1 LEQLLYSVTMNNVK
15 EKNRLLFFILLGF
28 LVFFPFLGSVHLFDW
43 DEANFAEIAREMILT
58 KNYLQPQ
65 INYLPFYEKP
75 PVFIWMQIASMKFFG
90 INEFAARFP
99 NACLGILVAI
109 TLVLIG
115 RKERDWKFGFIWLMC
130 YMGSFLPFM
139 YFRTGLIDPWFNYF
153 MFLSFYFYYLGVKST
168 KYKAQSI
175 VASAMFLGLA
185 VQTKGPA
192 AMIIVYG
199 SLGVIWIVSRFKYY
213 LGFWKS
219 IAWFICSLIFSCIW
233 FYVETKA
240 HGDNYI
246 KEFIIYQIRLFTTE
260 DATHGGPFYYHFI
273 VLLIGCFPASF
284 ILLFKNNWRENW
296 KDDWFKIM
304 FICGLFVLILF
315 SIVQT
320 KIIHYS
326 SMAYFPISYIAAVA
340 IYSRSIRNEKWLKRV
355 LSIIFFFLIIAMLL
369 LPIFGKNIE
378 SILPYIQDNQ
388 ARLQLGAS
396 VNWEYWEILIGL
408 LVLGIFFVLR
418 YYFENKLYPYFIS
431 TTILVFS
438 MLMFFAPKI
447 ERYTQGTYIDFC
459 KSLKGQDVYIQ
470 TLFLKSYAS
479 LFYSDRQP
487 FQNDSSKGHNWIL
500 EGDIDKDAY
509 IIYKSKDSVL
519 YKYPKSDIILNKTI
533 NGFDIW
539 YRKMGK

>member
-1 LEQLLYSVTMNNVK
+1 M
-15 EKNRLLFFILLGF
+15 KNRAYPLLSIIILFLTFFFF
-28 LVFFPFLGSVHLFDW
+28 LFLGKVNLYDW

-65 INYLPFYEKP
+65 ITYLPFYEKP
-75 PVFIWMQIASMKFFG
+75 PVFIWMQVASMKLFG

-99 NACLGILVAI
+99 NACLGIIVAI
-109 TLVLIG
+109 TLFLIG

-130 YMGSFLPFM
+130 YMGSFLPFL

-153 MFLSFYFYYLGVKST
+153 MFLSLYFYKCAVDSEQWSDKIKSNWIFL
-168 KYKAQSI
+168 AL
-175 VASAMFLGLA
+175 SALMLGLA

-199 SLGVIWIVSRFKYY
+199 TLGILWIISRFKFY

-246 KEFIIYQIRLFTTE
+246 KEFITYQIRLFTTE
-260 DATHGGPFYYHFI
+260 DATHGGPFYYHLI

-284 ILLFKNNWRENW
+284 VLLFKTNWKENW

-304 FICGLFVLILF
+304 SICGLFVLILF

-326 SMAYFPISYIAAVA
+326 SMAYFPISYIAAIA
-340 IYSRSIRNEKWLKRV
+340 IYSSSFWNEKWLKRI
-355 LSIIFFFLIIAMLL
+355 LSIIFFFLIIAMIL

-378 SILPYIQDNQ
+378 TILPYIQDTQ
-388 ARLQLGAS
+388 AKLQLGTT
-396 VNWEYWEILIGL
+396 VDWDYWEMLIGL
-408 LVLGIFFVLR
+408 LVLGIFLVLR
-418 YYFENKLYPYFIS
+418 YYFDNKLYPYFIS

-438 MLMFFAPKI
+438 MLLFFAPKI

-459 KSLKGQDVYIQ
+459 KSLKGQDIYIQ

-487 FQNDSSKGHNWIL
+487 FQNDSTKGHNWIL
-500 EGDIDKDAY
+500 EGDIDKNAY

-519 YKYPKSDIILNKTI
+519 YKYPKSDIRLNKTI

-539 YRKMGK
+539 YRKGGK

>member
-1 LEQLLYSVTMNNVK
+1 M
-15 EKNRLLFFILLGF
+15 KNKVYPFLSFIILVLTAFFFLLLGRVN
-28 LVFFPFLGSVHLFDW
+28 LYDW

-75 PVFIWMQIASMKFFG
+75 PVFIWMQVASMKLFG

-109 TLVLIG
+109 TLFLIG
-115 RKERDWKFGFIWLMC
+115 RKERDWRFGLIWLMC

-153 MFLSFYFYYLGVKST
+153 MFLSLYFYYLGVQST
-168 KYKAQSI
+168 KYKVQSI
-175 VASAMFLGLA
+175 VASALFLGFA

-199 SLGVIWIVSRFKYY
+199 SMGIMWIVSRFKYY

-500 EGDIDKDAY
+500 EGDIDKNAY

>member
-1 LEQLLYSVTMNNVK
+1 M
-15 EKNRLLFFILLGF
+15 KNKVYPFLSFIILVLTAFFFLLLGGVN
-28 LVFFPFLGSVHLFDW
+28 LYDW

-75 PVFIWMQIASMKFFG
+75 PVFIWMQVASMKLFG

-109 TLVLIG
+109 TLFLIG
-115 RKERDWKFGFIWLMC
+115 RKERDWRFGLIWLMC

-153 MFLSFYFYYLGVKST
+153 MFLSLYFYYLGVQST
-168 KYKAQSI
+168 KYKVQSI
-175 VASAMFLGLA
+175 VASALFLGFA

-199 SLGVIWIVSRFKYY
+199 SMGIMWIVSKFKYY
-213 LGFWKS
+213 LGILKS
-219 IAWFICSLIFSCIW
+219 FAWIICSLTFSCVW

-240 HGDNYI
+240 HGESYI
-246 KEFIIYQIRLFTTE
+246 KEFITYQIRLFTTE

-284 ILLFKNNWRENW
+284 VLLFKTNWKENW

-304 FICGLFVLILF
+304 CICGLFVLVLF

-326 SMAYFPISYIAAVA
+326 SMAYFPISYIAAVS
-340 IYSRSIRNEKWLKRV
+340 IYSNSFRNEKWLKRI
-355 LSIIFFFLIIAMLL
+355 LSIFFLFLIIAMIL

-378 SILPYIQDNQ
+378 SILPYIQDTQ
-388 ARLQLGAS
+388 ARMQLGS
-396 VNWEYWEILIGL
+396 KVDWYDWETLIGL
-408 LVLGIFFVLR
+408 LVLGIFLVLR
-418 YYFENKLYPYFIS
+418 HYFENKLYPYFIS
-431 TTILVFS
+431 TTIFVLF
-438 MLMFFAPKI
+438 MLLFFAPKI

-459 KSLKGQDVYIQ
+459 KTKKGKDVYIQ
-470 TLFLKSYAS
+470 PLFLKSYAT
-479 LFYSDRQP
+479 LFYSERIP
-487 FQNDSSKGHNWIL
+487 FQNDTSRNHGWMYD
-500 EGDIDKDAY
+500 EDIDKDVFF
-509 IIYKSKDSVL
+509 ISITKDSL
-519 YKYPKSDIILNKTI
+519 LKRYPRPYIQILESK
-533 NGFDIW
+533 NGYDFM
-539 YRKMGK
+539 YRKLDSTRTN

>member
-1 LEQLLYSVTMNNVK
+1 MEQLLYSVTMNNVK

>member
-1 LEQLLYSVTMNNVK
+1 MRNKVY
-15 EKNRLLFFILLGF
+15 
-28 LVFFPFLGSVHLFDW
+28 PFLGFIILILATFFFLLLGKVNLYDW

-75 PVFIWMQIASMKFFG
+75 PVFIWMQVASMKLFG

-109 TLVLIG
+109 TLFVIG

-153 MFLSFYFYYLGVKST
+153 MFLSLYFYKLAVDSGQLSDKRKLSWILLVL
-168 KYKAQSI
+168 
-175 VASAMFLGLA
+175 SALMLGLA

-192 AMIIVYG
+192 AMIIIYG
-199 SLGVIWIVSRFKYY
+199 SLGVIWIISRFKYY
-213 LGFWKS
+213 LGFRKS

-233 FYVETKA
+233 FYLETKA

-260 DATHGGPFYYHFI
+260 DATHGGPFYYHLI

-284 ILLFKNNWRENW
+284 VLLFKTNWKENW

-304 FICGLFVLILF
+304 SICGLFVLILF

-340 IYSRSIRNEKWLKRV
+340 IYSNSFKNEKWLKRI
-355 LSIIFFFLIIAMLL
+355 LSIIFFFLIIAMIL

-378 SILPYIQDNQ
+378 SILPYIQDTQ
-388 ARLQLGAS
+388 AKLQLGTN
-396 VNWEYWEILIGL
+396 VDWDYWEMLIGL
-408 LVLGIFFVLR
+408 LVLGIFLVLR
-418 YYFENKLYPYFIS
+418 HYFDNKLYPYFIS
-431 TTILVFS
+431 TTILVLF
-438 MLMFFAPKI
+438 MLLFFAPKI

-470 TLFLKSYAS
+470 PLYLKSYAT

-487 FQNDSSKGHNWIL
+487 FQNDTAHNHNWIL
-500 EGDIDKDAY
+500 EGKIDKNAY
-509 IIYKSKDSVL
+509 IIYKSKDSIL
-519 YKYPKSDIILNKTI
+519 YKYPKSDIRLNKTI

-539 YRKMGK
+539 YRKGGS

>member
-1 LEQLLYSVTMNNVK
+1 M
-15 EKNRLLFFILLGF
+15 KNRVYPLLGLTILILTFFFF
-28 LVFFPFLGSVHLFDW
+28 LLLGNVNLYDW

-75 PVFIWMQIASMKFFG
+75 PVFIWMQVASMKLFG

-153 MFLSFYFYYLGVKST
+153 MFLSLYFYYLGVKSS
-168 KYKAQSI
+168 KYKDQSI

-192 AMIIVYG
+192 ALIIVY
-199 SLGVIWIVSRFKYY
+199 STLGVLWIVSRFKYY
-213 LGFWKS
+213 LGIWKS
-219 IAWFICSLIFSCIW
+219 IAWFISSLIFSCIW

-284 ILLFKNNWRENW
+284 ILLFKNNWKENW
-296 KDDWFKIM
+296 RDDWFKILC
-304 FICGLFVLILF
+304 ICGLFVLILF

-340 IYSRSIRNEKWLKRV
+340 IYSSSFRNEKWLKHI
-355 LSIIFFFLIIAMLL
+355 LSIIFFFLIIAMIL
-369 LPIFGKNIE
+369 LPIFGKNID
-378 SILPYIQDNQ
+378 SILPYIQDTQ
-388 ARLQLGAS
+388 ARLQLGTT
-396 VNWEYWEILIGL
+396 VDWDYWEILIGL
-408 LVLGIFFVLR
+408 LVLGIFLVLR
-418 YYFENKLYPYFIS
+418 
-431 TTILVFS
+431 
-438 MLMFFAPKI
+438 
-447 ERYTQGTYIDFC
+447 
-459 KSLKGQDVYIQ
+459 
-470 TLFLKSYAS
+470 S
-479 LFYSDRQP
+479 LF
-487 FQNDSSKGHNWIL
+487 
-500 EGDIDKDAY
+500 
-509 IIYKSKDSVL
+509 
-519 YKYPKSDIILNKTI
+519 
-533 NGFDIW
+533 
-539 YRKMGK
+539 

>member
-1 LEQLLYSVTMNNVK
+1 M
-15 EKNRLLFFILLGF
+15 KNRFYPLLSIIILFLTFFFF
-28 LVFFPFLGSVHLFDW
+28 LFLGKVNLYDW

-75 PVFIWMQIASMKFFG
+75 PVFIWMQVASMKLFG

-99 NACLGILVAI
+99 NACLGIIVAI
-109 TLVLIG
+109 TLFLIG
-115 RKERDWKFGFIWLMC
+115 RKERDWKFGSTWLMC

-246 KEFIIYQIRLFTTE
+246 KEFITYQIRLFTTE
-260 DATHGGPFYYHFI
+260 DATHGGPFFYHLI

-284 ILLFKNNWRENW
+284 VLLFKTNWKENW

-304 FICGLFVLILF
+304 CICGLFVLVLF

-340 IYSRSIRNEKWLKRV
+340 IYSNSFKNEKWLKCI
-355 LSIIFFFLIIAMLL
+355 LSIIFFFLIIAMIL
-369 LPIFGKNIE
+369 LPIFGKSIE
-378 SILPYIQDNQ
+378 SILPFIQDTQ
-388 ARLQLGAS
+388 ARLQLGAK
-396 VNWEYWEILIGL
+396 VEWDYWEILIGL
-408 LVLGIFFVLR
+408 LVLGIFLVLR

-438 MLMFFAPKI
+438 MLLFFAPKI

-500 EGDIDKDAY
+500 EGDIDKNAY

-519 YKYPKSDIILNKTI
+519 YKYPKSDILLNKTI

-539 YRKMGK
+539 YRKTKK

>member
-1 LEQLLYSVTMNNVK
+1 MNNVK

-153 MFLSFYFYYLGVKST
+153 IFLSLYFYYLGVKST

-175 VASAMFLGLA
+175 LASAMFLGLA

-199 SLGVIWIVSRFKYY
+199 SLGAIWIVSRFKYY

-284 ILLFKNNWRENW
+284 ILLFKNNWKENW
-296 KDDWFKIM
+296 RDDWFKILC
-304 FICGLFVLILF
+304 ICGLFVLILF

-340 IYSRSIRNEKWLKRV
+340 IYASSFRNEKWLKHI
-355 LSIIFFFLIIAMLL
+355 LSIIFFFLIIAMIL
-369 LPIFGKNIE
+369 LPIFGKNID
-378 SILPYIQDNQ
+378 SILPYIQDTQ
-388 ARLQLGAS
+388 ARLQLGTK
-396 VNWEYWEILIGL
+396 VDWDYWEILIGL
-408 LVLGIFFVLR
+408 LVLGIFLVLR
-418 YYFENKLYPYFIS
+418 YYFDNKLYPYFIS
-431 TTILVFS
+431 TTILVLF
-438 MLMFFAPKI
+438 MLLFFAPKI

-459 KSLKGQDVYIQ
+459 KSKKGKDVYIQ
-470 TLFLKSYAS
+470 PLFLKSYAT
-479 LFYSDRQP
+479 LFYSDRMP
-487 FQNDSSKGHNWIL
+487 FQNDTSRNHGWMYD
-500 EGDIDKDAY
+500 GDIDKDVFF
-509 IIYKSKDSVL
+509 ISITKDSLLVS
-519 YKYPKSDIILNKTI
+519 YPRPYIQILERK
-533 NGFDIW
+533 NGYDFM
-539 YRKMGK
+539 YRKLDSTKSY

>member
-1 LEQLLYSVTMNNVK
+1 VNLY
-15 EKNRLLFFILLGF
+15 
-28 LVFFPFLGSVHLFDW
+28 DW

-75 PVFIWMQIASMKFFG
+75 PVFIWMQVASMKLFG

-153 MFLSFYFYYLGVKST
+153 MFLSLYFYYLGVKSS
-168 KYKAQSI
+168 KYKDQSI

-192 AMIIVYG
+192 ALIIVY
-199 SLGVIWIVSRFKYY
+199 STLGVLWIVSRFKFY
-213 LGFWKS
+213 LGLWKS
-219 IAWFICSLIFSCIW
+219 ISWFLLSIIFSCIW

-304 FICGLFVLILF
+304 CICGLFVLILF

-326 SMAYFPISYIAAVA
+326 SMAYFPISYIAAIA
-340 IYSRSIRNEKWLKRV
+340 IYSSSFWNEKWLKRI
-355 LSIIFFFLIIAMLL
+355 LSIIFFLLMIAMIL

-378 SILPYIQDNQ
+378 SLLPYIQDTQ
-388 ARLQLGAS
+388 ARLQLGTE
-396 VNWEYWEILIGL
+396 VDWYYWEILIGL

-431 TTILVFS
+431 TTVLVLS
-438 MLMFFAPKI
+438 MLLFFAPKI

-459 KSLKGQDVYIQ
+459 KSLKGQDIYIQ
-470 TLFLKSYAS
+470 TLSLKSYATY
-479 LFYSDRQP
+479 FYSDRQP
-487 FQNDSSKGHNWIL
+487 FQNDISHDAAWYYSGKVDKEVYFISKT
-500 EGDIDKDAY
+500 
-509 IIYKSKDSVL
+509 KDSL
-519 YKYPKSDIILNKTI
+519 MKKYPSESIVIIQRNM
-533 NGFDIW
+533 GFDIL
-539 YRKMGK
+539 RRPKQ

>member
-1 LEQLLYSVTMNNVK
+1 M
-15 EKNRLLFFILLGF
+15 KNKVYPFLSFIILVLTAFFFLLLGIVN
-28 LVFFPFLGSVHLFDW
+28 LYDW
-43 DEANFAEIAREMILT
+43 DEANFAEIAREMIVT

-75 PVFIWMQIASMKFFG
+75 PVFIWMQVASMKLFG

-99 NACLGILVAI
+99 NACLGIIVAI
-109 TLVLIG
+109 TLFLIG

-500 EGDIDKDAY
+500 EGDIDKNAY